1 MKHPRMGWR
10 RFVKK
15 REREREEMTIASFL
29 GLISGQ
35 KILESFGIWKIHL
48 RRIFRKKEKRKWD
61 YSVCRIDF

>member
-48 RRIFRKKEKRKWD
+48 REEFFAKRKKENGIIR
-61 YSVCRIDF
+61 CAE